1 MRLIYVLPIVYI
13 DTELVILKII
23 IVKDSKKFNPKVEI
37 YQRNISKVEF
47 VSYYIVNVISCV

>member
-23 IVKDSKKFNPKVEI
+23 IVKDSKKFNSKVEI

-47 VSYYIVNVISCV
+47 VSYYIVNVINCV